1 MSCIYDG
8 EPAIIFDGSVDRW
21 DISDVLTV
29 IKGDRDMKT
38 QTRRVEASQF
48 TPQDRFQELV
58 NDLSK
63 EYTKSILANGKEDDP
78 LASIKESA
86 DFDVPPHIQALIRLN
101 KKVFALKKH
110 AQNRS
115 LNVLTVQ
122 KKAMEIATLALM
134 AIVLI
139 EE

>member
-1 MSCIYDG
+1 VGSFPPSADAFW
-8 EPAIIFDGSVDRW
+8 PTVHTFDNNPSKTFTFNR
-21 DISDVLTV
+21 
-29 IKGDRDMKT
+29 RDTMKT
-38 QTRRVEASQF
+38 QTRRIEASSF
-48 TPQDRFQELV
+48 TPQDRFQELLGE
-58 NDLSK
+58 LSA
-63 EYTKSILANGKEDDP
+63 EYSKSILVNGKEDDP
-78 LASIKESA
+78 LASIRESA

-115 LNVLTVQ
+115 LNVLTMQ